1 MITVYGSTDNTNT
14 HTDTSNTLL
23 GAKQY
28 ATRHGLKNVSV
39 RKGYNITLLE
49 YKQGN
54 KWCAYD
60 ICDFV
65 VPNPNRLSN
74 KSIY

>member
-28 ATRHGLKNVSV
+28 ATRHGLKNVSIRIGMGV
-39 RKGYNITLLE
+39 SLLE

-54 KWCAYD
+54 KYKYKHFID
-60 ICDFV
+60 ELFD
-65 VPNPNRLSN
+65 
-74 KSIY
+74 